1 MSRSVPCI
9 LTNMC
14 MITNGTKVLV
24 QDKVGKSWGG
34 VTFPG
39 GHVEQGESFSRSMI
53 REVFEETGLTIESPR
68 LKGIK
73 SWTET
78 SGARYIVL
86 LYIADKFSGELKS
99 SDEGEVLWVEREK
112 LPELKLANG
121 FELMLPVFED
131 ENISE
136 MYWAP
141 DADKD
146 GYELL

>member
-24 QDKVGKSWGG
+24 QDKVGGSWGG

-39 GHVEQGESFSRSMI
+39 GHVEQGESFTRAVI
-53 REVFEETGLTIESPR
+53 REVFEDTGLTVESPR

-73 SWTET
+73 SWTEK

-86 LYIADKFSGELKS
+86 LYTADKFSGELKS
-99 SDEGEVLWVEREK
+99 SDEGEVYWVEREK

-121 FELMLPVFED
+121 FELMLPVFD
-131 ENISE
+131 NPDISE